1 MVSGKENQTGRRDL
15 NESEL
20 LAWMREHVDGFAG
33 PLSVER
39 FAGGQSNPTYKLTT
53 PEKLYVLRRKP
64 TGVLLAG
71 AHAIEREVRVSRAL
85 ETTGFPVAHVHAVC
99 FDDAVIG
106 THFYVMDYLAGRTYW
121 DAELPDVVPSERG
134 AHFSAMN
141 RTLARL
147 HTVNPGAIGLQD
159 FGRPGNYIER

>member
-1 MVSGKENQTGRRDL
+1 MVSGKENQTGRGDL

-20 LAWMREHVDGFAG
+20 LAWMREHVDGFTG

-71 AHAIEREVRVSRAL
+71 GQAAEREEGGNAALGANRVSPGL
-85 ETTGFPVAHVHAVC
+85 
-99 FDDAVIG
+99 
-106 THFYVMDYLAGRTYW
+106 
-121 DAELPDVVPSERG
+121 
-134 AHFSAMN
+134 
-141 RTLARL
+141 RL
-147 HTVNPGAIGLQD
+147 TPLFCQ
-159 FGRPGNYIER
+159 